1 MLYFLILFFKS
12 NLLVILEKSNK
23 LSGSFESYE
32 VLENFRGYKMFD
44 ILFCKNFVL
53 TNFKEILFLFRK
65 L

>member
-1 MLYFLILFFKS
+1 MLYLLILFFKS

-23 LSGSFESYE
+23 LSESFESYE